1 MNKYAFLIKKKPKK
15 TQKTL
20 LGNICVKMQ
29 NQTQDTLLNY
39 YVFFLA
45 SLCGM

>member
-1 MNKYAFLIKKKPKK
+1 MNKYAFLIKKKKPKK
-15 TQKTL
+15 TL
-20 LGNICVKMQ
+20 FGNIYVKMQ
-29 NQTQDTLLNY
+29 NQTQDTPLNY